1 MEEPRQIQIPEIKY
15 VFRMK
20 FAMQM
25 QVLGHKLLKTSPSP
39 TNPKYNV
46 WIFEDDDT
54 FDSDL
59 HEIIQEDRRH
69 GK

>member
-1 MEEPRQIQIPEIKY
+1 MEPRQIQIPQIKC

-59 HEIIQEDRRH
+59 HELIQEDRRH
-69 GK
+69 DKN